1 MSFTL
6 DRVVVWGRSFEEY
19 VAMFALSE
27 EDLGKR
33 FLGCGDGPANFNCVM
48 TQRGGHIISADPIY
62 HFSAEEIRNRINE
75 TFEEIMDQTRNNK
88 NEFIWKHISSVE
100 ELGRVRMAA
109 MNDFLSDYSI
119 GLRDG
124 RYVEASLPVLPFDDG
139 QFDIALCSHF
149 LFLYSEHYSENY
161 HIQSIQELC
170 RVASEVRIF
179 PLLELGAKRSR
190 HIDIVIDSLKKDGFV
205 VHIEKVPYEFQK
217 GGNEMLKIKT
227 T

>member
-6 DRVVVWGRSFEEY
+6 DKVVAWGRSFEEY

-27 EDLGKR
+27 GDLRKR
-33 FLGCGDGPANFNCVM
+33 FLGCGDGPANFNYVM
-48 TQRGGHIISADPIY
+48 TQRGRHVISADPIY
-62 HFSAEEIRNRINE
+62 HFSEEEIRNRIDE
-75 TFEEIMDQTRNNK
+75 TFEEVIEQTRNNM

-109 MNDFLSDYSI
+109 MNDFLSDYAI

-179 PLLELGAKRSR
+179 PLLELGSKRSR
-190 HIDIVIDSLKKDGFV
+190 HIDRVFNSLKKDGFA
-205 VHIEKVPYEFQK
+205 VHIEQVPYEFQK
-217 GGNEMLKIKT
+217 GGNEMLRVKT
-227 T
+227 I

>member
-19 VAMFALSE
+19 IAMFALSE

-48 TQRGGHIISADPIY
+48 TRQGRHVISADPIY
-62 HFSAEEIRNRINE
+62 HFSAEEIRNRIDE
-75 TFEEIMDQTRNNK
+75 TFEEVMEQTRNNK
-88 NEFIWKHISSVE
+88 DEFVWKHISSVE

-109 MNDFLSDYSI
+109 VKDFLSDYAI
-119 GLRDG
+119 GLRDS
-124 RYVEASLPVLPFDDG
+124 RYVESSLPILPFDDN

-149 LFLYSEHYSENY
+149 LFLYSELYSANY

-179 PLLELGAKRSR
+179 PLLELGAKISR
-190 HIDIVIDSLKKDGFV
+190 HLDTVINGLKEDGFA
-205 VHIEKVPYEFQK
+205 VHIEKVSYEFQR
-217 GGNEMLKIKT
+217 GGHEMMRIRT